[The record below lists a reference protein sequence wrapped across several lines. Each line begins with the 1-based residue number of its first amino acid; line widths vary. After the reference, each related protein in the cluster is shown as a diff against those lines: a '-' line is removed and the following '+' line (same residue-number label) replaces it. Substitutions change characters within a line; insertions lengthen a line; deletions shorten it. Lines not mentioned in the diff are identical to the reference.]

1 MSAEIDDIKD
11 IGEEEYIIMNLDS
24 RQMETDGT
32 NWFVKNMKGERGFD
46 EPIPYVTSIELV
58 DSYIPNTFYN
68 VEEYNNVFTFG
79 TQLEH
84 YVLNDSDNNNTRPVY
99 SINREFTTL
108 DEVSSS
114 SGVPYNKHF
123 QRRYTKLNP
132 IPIDTINTYV
142 IRHQIFFENP
152 YIPTPE
158 EVPIIQLGSSNDMTY
173 RYDASQSTQ
182 TRYNYYL
189 YIGEQK
195 ITDAKFSI
203 KYETITRRWSSHSSA
218 NEQFETVE
226 NSQDVEYTV
235 DAWDDENSNY
245 NGVFVNPFYVETFT
259 DRFILRFT
267 VNDENTTVST
277 LDSFLIYLTY
287 ADGSEIKKG
296 VLERNGYVD
305 VTVGR
310 RIQNNSGDW
319 LKPPGQF
326 DMFTAGDGF
335 DDMPSNV
342 QLKIFSYIRV
352 EYPIQNYTSDQLM
365 ETTNDYIISHLRQI
379 FDSRR
384 DDVVEH
390 MPYDTFLNLHLKLER
405 NDRSKRFSFTSKHD
419 HPFFIN
425 LVDSRSITQELG
437 FSHRFYTSSS
447 LVETYNQKLS
457 SSDSISSIT
466 MKELRGINLEKTDLN
481 TMLYQ
486 AFSRLF
492 FDTRPLGVEIISQNL
507 VKIEP
512 IFVNDYPFKRG
523 DPPDRNLEIFGK
535 VEGTLISYYGVLM
548 LSNNY
553 YILPFKPSFFNVFST
568 NTNASTGLILDKTDD
583 AFYGDDYADFLNDKT
598 FVDSFDYTI
607 NTQNIMSENIIN
619 LSGERYIDLVCVE
632 IQNELKRY
640 NAGYNKLY
648 RYYFDDI
655 SDLYVTSTKGNVTDL
670 VLRNPRDFGPV
681 ARLNKLTIQFIR
693 SDGNA
698 YDFKTIPFFVTI
710 AIKYLKPVL
719 RTEEVES

>member
-32 NWFVKNMKGERGFD
+32 NWFVKNMRGERGFD

-68 VEEYNNVFTFG
+68 VEEYNNVFAFG

-84 YVLNDSDNNNTRPVY
+84 YVLNDSNNQNTRPVY
-99 SINREFTTL
+99 SINDDDIINRTL
-108 DEVSSS
+108 DEITSPTGIPSS
-114 SGVPYNKHF
+114 NFERK
-123 QRRYTKLNP
+123 YTKLNP
-132 IPIDTINTYV
+132 IPSNTTSTYV

-158 EVPIIQLGSSNDMTY
+158 EVPIIRLISSSDVTMTY

-182 TRYNYYL
+182 TRYHYYL
-189 YIGEQK
+189 YIGEQRN
-195 ITDAKFSI
+195 TNFSI
-203 KYETITRRWSSHSSA
+203 KYETTTRKWSSHSSA
-218 NEQFETVE
+218 DEQFESIENTQDIETWNE
-226 NSQDVEYTV
+226 NSDY
-235 DAWDDENSNY
+235 Y
-245 NGVFVNPFYVETFT
+245 GVFVNPFYVETFT

-267 VNDENTTVST
+267 INDGNTTVSNIDT
-277 LDSFLIYLTY
+277 FLIHMSY
-287 ADGSEIKKG
+287 DDNSEIKKA
-296 VLERNGYVD
+296 VLERDGHVD

-310 RIQNNSGDW
+310 RVQNVSGEW
-319 LKPPGQF
+319 VKPQGQF
-326 DMFTAGDGF
+326 DMFTAEDGV
-335 DDMPSNV
+335 DDIPFNV
-342 QLKIFSYIRV
+342 HLKIFSYTRV
-352 EYPIQNYTSDQLM
+352 EYPIQNYTSDELM
-365 ETTNDYIISHLRQI
+365 EATNKYITSHLRQI
-379 FDSRR
+379 LDSRR
-384 DDVVEH
+384 DDIVEH
-390 MPYDTFLNLHLKLER
+390 MPYETFLDLHLKLER
-405 NDRSKRFSFTSKHD
+405 NDRSKRFTFTSKHN
-419 HPFFIN
+419 HPFFID
-425 LVDSRSITQELG
+425 LTEPRSITQELG
-437 FSHRFYTSSS
+437 FSHRFYTSNSD
-447 LVETYNQKLS
+447 VETYNQKMS
-457 SSDSISSIT
+457 SSDAISSIT
-466 MKELRGINLEKTDLN
+466 VKELRGINPGKTASN

-492 FDTRPLGVEIISQNL
+492 FDIRPSNVEIISENL
-507 VKIEP
+507 VNIEP

-523 DPPDRNLEIFGK
+523 ELEIFGK

-553 YILPFKPSFFNVFST
+553 YILPFKPSFFNIFST
-568 NTNASTGLILDKTDD
+568 NTNASSGLILDKTDD

-607 NTQNIMSENIIN
+607 NTQNIVSENIIN
-619 LSGERYIDLVCVE
+619 LSGERYVDLVCVE

-693 SDGNA
+693 SDGNP
-698 YDFKTIPFFVTI
+698 YNFKTIPFFVTI